1 MASYIAIAICRYN
14 YVDLELEDQIF
25 GEINYPPL
33 HSVLKGDIIFHRGP
47 NISEIFALA
56 WGSKYFINI
65 FGPRKVNY
73 IV

>member
-47 NISEIFALA
+47 NISESFAL
-56 WGSKYFINI
+56 GVQI
-65 FGPRKVNY
+65 FHQY
-73 IV
+73 IWTRES

>member
-47 NISEIFALA
+47 NISEIFAL
-56 WGSKYFINI
+56 GVQI
-65 FGPRKVNY
+65 FYQYNY
-73 IV
+73 LDQGKLII